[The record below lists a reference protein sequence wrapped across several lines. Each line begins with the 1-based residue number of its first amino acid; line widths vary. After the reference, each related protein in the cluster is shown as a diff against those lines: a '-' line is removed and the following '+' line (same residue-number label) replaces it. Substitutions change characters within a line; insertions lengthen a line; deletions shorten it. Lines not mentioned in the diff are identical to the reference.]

1 MTIQGG
7 GRVLRSLGVLAAG
20 VAVACASPRSE
31 RPLAP
36 PPSASTGMVASASV
50 TSVVAAGPPPMR
62 RIRLVET
69 SSSTDELAPRV
80 VPVVLDP
87 SEGPRALVRAAAPP
101 PDGPVG
107 WLVDGARL
115 YPGPNGLLIG
125 KVPPSLGGRV
135 LLVTPDDRFL
145 PLEADDFVG
154 MDPQGSLLVASEQGE
169 ARLFEL
175 PTPFGPTGLP
185 KRLSVGRGDA
195 PVKLAWEVGSAQV
208 LDPGHVLVGNTSLF
222 ALPTLEPLPS
232 LPFGFVEAVRG
243 RGLLVRTGLGTD
255 QLRFELWRAGDAAPM
270 TTLGP
275 PAGLDFD
282 PVGTALWAVDLS
294 LDGRQVAYISNGIFV
309 AKTDGMTPSWRR
321 ISAHHF
327 EPGRNG
333 AGLTFSADGTFLCVT
348 EGNVSKVIAI
358 TGKPKT
364 PPRTIALPMVT
375 EDRVCEVFFLPRVD
389 GLEPIGESHDRFLKN
404 VSPHLVA
411 RDRTWIAALYRQQGA
426 SSTQP
431 SPIELIVAEP
441 TTGKL
446 LRRVVV
452 GARPNPGT
460 MDVDQLRVSRRADPL
475 VVIPWPA
482 GGAPRDFGG
491 TFDVRSGAKV
501 APVLA
506 VDGAPEA
513 LGSFC
518 LRHDGAVFPES
529 ACEP

>member
-1 MTIQGG
+1 
-7 GRVLRSLGVLAAG
+7 
-20 VAVACASPRSE
+20 
-31 RPLAP
+31 
-36 PPSASTGMVASASV
+36 
-50 TSVVAAGPPPMR
+50 MR
-62 RIRLVET
+62 RIRVVET
-69 SSSTDELAPRV
+69 SASMEELAPRV

-87 SEGPRALVRAAAPP
+87 SEGPRALVRAAAPTP
-101 PDGPVG
+101 GGPVG
-107 WLVDGARL
+107 WLVDGARVS
-115 YPGPNGLLIG
+115 PGPNGLIVG

-145 PLEADDFVG
+145 PLDADAFVG
-154 MDPQGSLLVASEQGE
+154 IDPQATVLIASEQGE

-175 PTPFGPTGLP
+175 PTPFGPTGAP
-185 KRLSVGRGDA
+185 KRLTVGRGDA
-195 PVKLAWEVGSAQV
+195 PVKLGWDANTVRV
-208 LDPGHVLVGNTSLF
+208 LDRGHVLVGNTSLF
-222 ALPTLEPLPS
+222 ALPTLDPLPS

-243 RGLLVRTGLGTD
+243 RELLVRTGLGTD
-255 QLRFELWRAGDAAPM
+255 QLRFELWRAGDAAPT
-270 TTLGP
+270 TTLAP
-275 PAGLDFD
+275 PAALEFD
-282 PVGTALWAVDLS
+282 PVGSALWAVDLS
-294 LDGRQVAYISNGIFV
+294 PDGSQVAYISNGIHV
-309 AKTDGMTPSWRR
+309 AKTGGKAPSWRR
-321 ISAHHF
+321 ISAHRF

-364 PPRTIALPMVT
+364 PPHTIALPMVT
-375 EDRVCEVFFLPRVD
+375 EDRVCDVFFLPRVD